1 MHATRVNNPVEGQK
15 SIVVGPK
22 TGRKQQA
29 VRKSKIVVRKKVK
42 RVGRNKSKSVK
53 KIVLMGQLEYEKI
66 KLKGTADGKNR
77 EY

>member
-1 MHATRVNNPVEGQK
+1 MHADRVNNPVEGQK

-29 VRKSKIVVRKKVK
+29 VRKSKILVRKKVK

-53 KIVLMGQLEYEKI
+53 KIVQMGQLE
-66 KLKGTADGKNR
+66 
-77 EY
+77 